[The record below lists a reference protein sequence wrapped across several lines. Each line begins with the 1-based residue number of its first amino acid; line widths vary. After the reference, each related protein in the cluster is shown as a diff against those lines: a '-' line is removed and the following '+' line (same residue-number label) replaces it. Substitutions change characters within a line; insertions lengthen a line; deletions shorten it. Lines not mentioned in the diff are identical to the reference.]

1 MKRTFVAI
9 AAIFSSLSMLA
20 GSDVEFVKGN
30 ACIIEEPKNCD
41 VEVTF
46 KNLSIE
52 GKPYMQYFKDRG

>member
-30 ACIIEEPKNCD
+30 ACIIEEPKISLLKANPIC
-41 VEVTF
+41 
-46 KNLSIE
+46 SI
-52 GKPYMQYFKDRG
+52 